1 MKRLHAVDHFWK
13 RRLLDQMARP
23 EPSRIVEMV
32 RAEMKQPGIERQS
45 SQREMIF
52 GDSMAE
58 LSRIQEPFTPR
69 RLNDICYEG

>member
-1 MKRLHAVDHFWK
+1 MKKLHGIEAFWK
-13 RRLLDQMARP
+13 RRLLNQIAKP

-32 RAEMKQPGIERQS
+32 REEIRTPGIERQA
-45 SQREMIF
+45 QREMIF

-58 LSRIQEPFTPR
+58 LKRIQEPFAPR